1 MAEKDDAKTIV
12 GPIRHVQ
19 SPESEEIVESEEK
32 QFVPVI
38 ENESDDDYDTDLEE
52 ESKRAEKYGVDGKK
66 VYLKVCEDLNIIPCS
81 PFLRQLDNED
91 INISHYN
98 VGPVGCEAIAIALMK
113 NTNVLTLNISDNSI
127 GGEGA
132 VYLSKL
138 LTENCIISGLDIS
151 QNALGTQGAY
161 AVGELL
167 RDNTDLVELNVSSNS
182 FKEKDFEPFV
192 EALREN
198 FTLKILNLSCN
209 SFDSVAGLLMGPAIQ
224 DNVGLEVLDLSWNN
238 IRGRG
243 AEVIGESLRQNC
255 SLKMLDLSWNGF
267 GDEGVKSLCEALMV
281 NDTLEELDLT
291 SNRITVRGARDL
303 VKMLSVNNT
312 LQVLRLGKNPFRW
325 NVALEMVKA
334 AVGNAEGQ
342 AREFYFDDMPVIKE
356 FEDALDEI
364 IFSCSELMVQCGT
377 RLRGKD
383 RTKKTKKKRVSFC
396 FNFVNFWLTFT
407 YVEWSAITS
416 VEFIINYSFRYQDL
430 LNLLL
435 EYIEMRGMRMYD
447 MFKMLDRDNNNYV
460 THDEIMAGLK
470 RTGLPMTND
479 EVRRLITLLDEND
492 DGAIS
497 YKEFSKIRKTKVF
510 NDFHARNKKLK
521 TTDAVLK
528 RKISYMKK

>member
-19 SPESEEIVESEEK
+19 SPESEEIVESEEE

-383 RTKKTKKKRVSFC
+383 RTKKTKKKR
-396 FNFVNFWLTFT
+396 
-407 YVEWSAITS
+407 
-416 VEFIINYSFRYQDL
+416 DL